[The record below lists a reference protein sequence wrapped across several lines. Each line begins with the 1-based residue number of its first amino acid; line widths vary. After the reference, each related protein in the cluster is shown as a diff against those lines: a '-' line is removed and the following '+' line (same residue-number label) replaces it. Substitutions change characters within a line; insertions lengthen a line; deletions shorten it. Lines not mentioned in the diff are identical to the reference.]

1 MTMENDSFKSFDTDK
16 DLVALKKEETMLV
29 KEFQRII
36 DFFNRTLLLKEKIR
50 IALMEKII
58 SSEKLRNEVFE
69 KLKKVV
75 RNIEIYDKN
84 LEQLEQKKIV
94 FLERES
100 RIKKKYEEILHSSSS
115 SQLIALANEESEIF
129 GDICQDLLNIS
140 RDLQNIGKTANR
152 EELMKCRQE
161 YLKGLQKL
169 FQRMDEE
176 LAAIDKEK
184 EKTKRFH
191 QEIKKKKD
199 KANKQQIALKKNY
212 NLLVEDVKKKKV
224 DLEISVQEEKTLISE
239 YRKLIGRIQSS
250 LKIIGNVEGI
260 LERVNASTEL
270 LDSTDDDTKPI
281 LFINQEEVEA
291 REE

>member
-16 DLVALKKEETMLV
+16 DLVALKKEEALLV

-84 LEQLEQKKIV
+84 LEQLEQKKMV

-140 RDLQNIGKTANR
+140 RDLQNIGKSTNR

-184 EKTKRFH
+184 EKAKRFH

-270 LDSTDDDTKPI
+270 LDSTDDDTKPV
-281 LFINQEEVEA
+281 LSINQEEVEA